1 MGCCALVTQW
11 MWNSTQTNA
20 FEFGGNYACSWF
32 HSFEGIEYVDKS
44 INQ

>member
-1 MGCCALVTQW
+1 MGCWALVTQW
-11 MWNSTQTNA
+11 MWNSTQINA
-20 FEFGGNYACSWF
+20 IEFGGSYACSWF